1 MKQRIRIQSKSKT
14 ARIFPPA
21 PTFAAFVTNMKEHG
35 GKTAFMWNAREG
47 EEKDG
52 AINYELFAEEV
63 ELAAAA
69 LTEEGLAGRRIAFLG
84 NPSVTYAAFLIA
96 VMATGGAVLP
106 LDRER
111 PTEDVALL
119 LRRGGAVALFYG
131 SGVKADMA
139 ALCKEEGLSL
149 VCAMENA
156 LPLPDHP
163 KARKYADVLLS
174 GAKVLSADNG
184 FTFPSLD
191 PATPAALIYTSG
203 TLKERKCAVLSVS
216 NLLSE
221 LNAACAAVDL
231 EKADV
236 VLSVLP
242 FHHSYELASLLV
254 LLNYGVTVV
263 LNDTPASFYDNMK
276 KYRPT
281 GLFLVPSILSAIY
294 ARLWDTNKQMKHARG
309 LHYGIKASNILLSIG
324 IDLREKF
331 FSRTRSFFGGR
342 LSKIVS
348 GGAPL
353 SPSIISSFESLGIAV
368 YDGYGVTE
376 CGPFVTMTP
385 YFARR
390 VGSVGK
396 PLSSVTLRINAEEPS
411 EEYGY
416 PVGEIEVKG
425 DSVMVGYDGDPEA
438 TADAFTL
445 DGYFRTGDIGYLD
458 KDGYLYVTGR
468 KKTVIVLDNGRNVA
482 PEELEEYLNATDEI
496 EDALVYAERDE
507 GGALRL
513 YASLYPS
520 PVLTAKVGAQEA
532 QAAVKA
538 RVAEIN
544 HHLPIF
550 KQILSVTLVDAP
562 HPRSAT
568 GKLYRDGHA

>member
-1 MKQRIRIQSKSKT
+1 MKQRIRIPSKSKT

-21 PTFAAFVTNMKEHG
+21 PTFAALVNNMKEHG

-52 AINYELFAEEV
+52 AINYETFAEEIEIAV
-63 ELAAAA
+63 TA
-69 LTEEGLAGRRIAFLG
+69 LTEEGLAGKRVAFIG
-84 NPSVTYAAFLIA
+84 NPSVTYAAFLVA
-96 VMATGGAVLP
+96 VMASGGAVIP

-111 PTEDVALL
+111 PTEDIALL
-119 LRRGGAVALFYG
+119 LSRAGAELLFYG
-131 SGVKADMA
+131 SGVKADVE
-139 ALCKEEGLSL
+139 ALCREEGLSL
-149 VCAMENA
+149 VCAMETA

-163 KARKYADVLLS
+163 KARRYADLLFT
-174 GAKVLSADNG
+174 GASVLSAG
-184 FTFPSLD
+184 KQVAFPTLD
-191 PATPAALIYTSG
+191 PASPAALIYTSG
-203 TLKERKCAVLSVS
+203 TLKTRKCAALSAA
-216 NLLSE
+216 NLLAGV
-221 LNAACAAVDL
+221 NAVCGAVEL

-263 LNDTPASFYDNMK
+263 LNDSPASFYDNMK

-294 ARLWDTNKQMKHARG
+294 ARLWDSNKQMKHARG

-324 IDLREKF
+324 IDLRKKL
-331 FSRTRSFFGGR
+331 FSNTRSFFGGQ
-342 LSKIVS
+342 LVKIVS

-353 SPSIISSFESLGIAV
+353 TPALISSFESLGVSV
-368 YDGYGVTE
+368 YDGYGLTE
-376 CGPFVTMTP
+376 CGPFVSLTP

-396 PLSSVTLRINAEEPS
+396 PLPSVTVRIDAEETS

-425 DSVMVGYDGDPEA
+425 ESVMLGYDGDPEA

-445 DGYFRTGDIGYLD
+445 DGYFRTGDLGYLD
-458 KDGYLYVTGR
+458 EDGYLYVTGR

-482 PEELEEYLNATDEI
+482 PEELEEYLNATEEI
-496 EDALVYAERDE
+496 DDALVFAARDE
-507 GGALRL
+507 GGVLRL
-513 YASLYPS
+513 YASVYPNPELTVS
-520 PVLTAKVGAQEA
+520 NDTDEVLAR
-532 QAAVKA
+532 VKA

-544 HHLPIF
+544 HRLPLF
-550 KQILSVTLVDAP
+550 KQIASVTLADAP

-568 GKLYRDGHA
+568 GKLYRNGHA

>member
-69 LTEEGLAGRRIAFLG
+69 LTAEGLAGRRIAFLG

-119 LRRGGAVALFYG
+119 LRRAGAEALFYG
-131 SGVKADMA
+131 SGVRADMA
-139 ALCKEEGLSL
+139 TLCEEATLSL

-163 KARKYADVLLS
+163 KARRYADVLLS
-174 GAKVLSADNG
+174 GAKGDG
-184 FTFPSLD
+184 FVFPVLD

-203 TLKERKCAVLSVS
+203 TLKERKCASLSVG

-263 LNDTPASFYDNMK
+263 LNDTPASFYENMK

-294 ARLWDTNKQMKHARG
+294 ARLWDSNKQMKHARG

-324 IDLREKF
+324 IDLREKLF
-331 FSRTRSFFGGR
+331 ARTRSFFGGR
-342 LSKIVS
+342 LEKIVS

-396 PLSSVTLRINAEEPS
+396 PLSSVTVRINAEEPS

-425 DSVMVGYDGDPEA
+425 DSVMTCYDGDPEA

-482 PEELEEYLNATDEI
+482 PEELEEYLNATEEI
-496 EDALVYAERDE
+496 EDALVYAVRDE
-507 GGALRL
+507 GGVLHL
-513 YASLYPS
+513 CASLYPS
-520 PVLTAKVGAQEA
+520 PVLTAKVGADEA
-532 QAAVKA
+532 EAAVRA

-544 HHLPIF
+544 HRLPIF
-550 KQILSVTLVDAP
+550 KQLTSVTLADAP